1 MEMFKSHLKLLQGLN
16 MEQVPLEEHFTVR
29 HSEVK
34 PARIGSMMFKNDM
47 FRKVRMTYLDA
58 GENVQVF
65 NALWYPRYEYELPL
79 LGIDLI
85 SLGRNRVL
93 TVIDFQPLH
102 PTAEYSLKY
111 IERLNSIRDKY
122 QDLQGTLSGK
132 FYDDTSFFS
141 KNMLFGRF
149 TDESKLKP
157 VVGPALE
164 EYLREY
170 VELMSEVEPNHDPAA
185 MEVVRQRQ
193 TQYDG
198 YSALKDPAVGLF
210 DAYFGKE
217 WSEDFVHN
225 FLFTLSDKE
234 EVEKK
239 KALAK
244 AAMGPQHGGGGGNPY
259 APGGSAGSVAQNGRS
274 A

>member
-1 MEMFKSHLKLLQGLN
+1 MEMFESHLKLLQGLN

-29 HSEVK
+29 HSKVK

-170 VELMSEVEPNHDPAA
+170 VELMREVEPNHDPAA
-185 MEVVRQRQ
+185 MEVVRDRQ

-210 DAYFGKE
+210 DAYFGKD

-225 FLFTLSDKE
+225 FLFTLSDKD
-234 EVEKK
+234 EVERK

-259 APGGSAGSVAQNGRS
+259 APGGGAGAVAQNGRS